1 MSDVN
6 LACTFLLA
14 VLLAGALR
22 AFLAARIS
30 IFYLSLFAVSVMS
43 APLVLEQIGVLIPD
57 AVLVLLGM
65 LLLISGT
72 LLRIS
77 GSSGHS
83 FRCEPASHFG
93 IVRPPIS
100 V

>member
-1 MSDVN
+1 MSDVY

-14 VLLAGALR
+14 VLLAEALR

-30 IFYLSLFAVSVMS
+30 IFYLSLSAVSVMS

-65 LLLISGT
+65 ILLISGT
-72 LLRIS
+72 LLENYNRAFPAIS
-77 GSSGHS
+77 QK
-83 FRCEPASHFG
+83 E
-93 IVRPPIS
+93 
-100 V
+100 